1 MISVTLVIGCGKTKP
16 TEMGVPP
23 TDKPA
28 PPMATLEPITAAT
41 SMPPLVGSG
50 GVIAFSSNRDG
61 NSEIYVMNADG
72 SDPRRLT
79 DNSADDWSPAWSP
92 DGMQIAFTSA
102 RDGNYEIYVMDADG
116 SNQRRLS
123 DSDDF
128 DWGPDWSPDST
139 QIAFTS
145 NRDGRDEI
153 YVMNSDGTDLQRLT
167 NDGAADQTI

>member
-1 MISVTLVIGCGKTKP
+1 MIFVTLVIGCGKTKP

-72 SDPRRLT
+72 T
-79 DNSADDWSPAWSP
+79 N
-92 DGMQIAFTSA
+92 
-102 RDGNYEIYVMDADG
+102 
-116 SNQRRLS
+116 
-123 DSDDF
+123 
-128 DWGPDWSPDST
+128 
-139 QIAFTS
+139 
-145 NRDGRDEI
+145 
-153 YVMNSDGTDLQRLT
+153 LQRLT
-167 NDGAADQTI
+167 NDGAADQYPAWRP